1 MPSLFNPLEKDAFG
15 FPKGTN
21 GEIDETKAAIQ
32 PQAKPAHI
40 KEPDFLNKFTSNFQG
55 GTRGYGAFTPFVQYL
70 SGQGPLS
77 ITQNDTR
84 EKLVEDKPLSRFS
97 VSPGGEFN
105 LQNLQSGFSFTGNV
119 RNKSVGA
126 DFPVNIGGNKGIVGV
141 EGSLNNVDPYIRAK
155 FAFGQ
160 KPQLPID
167 DSEQKVSSAL
177 NVIGFNQTNMSSG
190 SPEPSAR
197 AFLDQMVDKYRS
209 SGGRDPNSPSTWR

>member
-1 MPSLFNPLEKDAFG
+1 MPSLFNPLERNAFG
-15 FPKGTN
+15 FPRGTN

-32 PQAKPAHI
+32 PQAKPLQI
-40 KEPDFLNKFTSNFQG
+40 IEPGFSNRFTSGFQG
-55 GTRGYGAFTPFVQYL
+55 GTRGYGALTPFVQYL

-77 ITQNDTR
+77 ITQNDS
-84 EKLVEDKPLSRFS
+84 ENKPLSRFS
-97 VSPGGEFN
+97 VEPGGVFN

-160 KPQLPID
+160 RPQLPVD

-177 NVIGFNQTNMSSG
+177 NAVGLNQANTSSD
-190 SPEPSAR
+190 SPELSAR
-197 AFLDQMVDKYRS
+197 DFLNQMVDKYRS
-209 SGGRDPNSPSTWR
+209 SDGRDPNSPSTWR